1 MAITANISGLREL
14 EKTLSKLSKD
24 TEQVVSNEINSSALT
39 IQRNAKRNVV
49 VDNGFLRNS
58 IRLEPISKLTYTVEA
73 RAKYAPY
80 VEFGTGGLV
89 TIPAGYESYAALFR
103 GKGIRKIN
111 LRARPFLIPAFESE
125 IPQLMKRLNKY
136 FNA

>member
-1 MAITANISGLREL
+1 MAITADISGLREL
-14 EKTLSKLSKD
+14 EKKLSKLSKD
-24 TEQVVSNEINSSALT
+24 TEQVVSDEINSSALT

-49 VDNGFLRNS
+49 VDNGTLRNS
-58 IRLEPISKLTYTVEA
+58 IKLIPLTDLTYTVEA
-73 RAKYAPY
+73 SAKYAPY

-89 TIPAGYESYAALFR
+89 TIPAGYESYAALFK
-103 GKGIRKIN
+103 GKGIKKIN

-125 IPQLMKRLNKY
+125 IPELMKRLNKY

>member
-1 MAITANISGLREL
+1 MAITANISGLKEL
-14 EKTLSKLSKD
+14 EKKLSKLGKD
-24 TEQVVSNEINSSALT
+24 TEDTTANEINNSALN
-39 IQRNAKRNVV
+39 IMRNAKRNVV

-73 RAKYAPY
+73 KAKYAPY

-89 TIPAGYESYAALFR
+89 EIPIGYEQYAAIFK
-103 GKGIRKIN
+103 GKGIRRVN

-125 IPQLMKRLNKY
+125 IPELMKRLNKL